1 MFGEFL
7 NIVFKSIKLDRSLY
21 KDNKNFGEAAI
32 YFAGLIMILDGVAGA
47 VAANT
52 VVKTAIGVSGLT
64 AIITWFVWAILIYVI
79 GVKLFP
85 DKDTKI
91 PFKKVLTAV
100 GFAHAPGLIRFFA
113 VTPELMIPII
123 FLTQFWIFAGLIIS
137 TKQILNLKSNMIW
150 PFFNVFSSK
159 NNSGLLFVTLINFN
173 KSLTNIDL
181 VTISKLDEIILFLS
195 NDTSETSD
203 FIYSKDRGLFEKN
216 IVAPTV
222 LAFILKLN
230 GSIVNL
236 IFFKSN
242 SKFLLVWIILFF
254 IWLLNLSVSIPMVLK

>member
-137 TKQILNLKSNMIW
+137 TKQILNLKSNM
-150 PFFNVFSSK
+150 
-159 NNSGLLFVTLINFN
+159 
-173 KSLTNIDL
+173 KSFGI
-181 VTISKLDEIILFLS
+181 VFLS
-195 NDTSETSD
+195 
-203 FIYSKDRGLFEKN
+203 FLI
-216 IVAPTV
+216 I
-222 LAFILKLN
+222 
-230 GSIVNL
+230 
-236 IFFKSN
+236 IFFK
-242 SKFLLVWIILFF
+242 KF
-254 IWLLNLSVSIPMVLK
+254 VLKKQAESTFYNLTQTRLQ